1 MIFGKEKYTRID
13 GSPGMAHTTKQGHG
27 GVNQLGGLFVNGR
40 PLPDVVRQRIVELA
54 QSGVR
59 PCDISRQLRVSHGCV
74 SKILCRFYETGSIRP
89 GVIGGSKPKVATGP
103 VVNKIA
109 DYKRA
114 NPTMFAWEIR
124 DRLLSEGVCTTDNVP
139 SVSSINRIVRNRINS
154 GDKMSPT
161 KDEVSNGGDV
171 KVESG
176 VHMPRTSYSISG
188 ILGMGPH
195 QANSVPP
202 SKRKHSVESTE
213 STGSHSEEE
222 VQAEGDAT
230 SPTDIHGRKIIRRQR
245 TTFSGEQIEQLE
257 KTFEKTH
264 YPDVFT
270 REKLAQDVDLSE
282 VWFSNRRAKW
292 RKQEKV
298 PPLGSPTAASPAQT
312 VPTTFINTANGY
324 PTTVISPP
332 PNQPT
337 PVQDDNIHSH
347 QYGQVHDDAPVKA
360 ELTELK
366 PVSDPSLTTM
376 HTTMGIPNLAPP
388 PPQQQ
393 SYDMMRPSGVPTHS
407 PTFIAVPSGNLVQSS
422 HPMSNGQG
430 YTMRLS
436 DHTQSQPISSN
447 SSSVGYST
455 VGQSVMTTSPSY
467 ASRSQIQYQ
476 RVITSGGGDVGQAT
490 SPPAGNTAPGY
501 VLPPVSTLTKGQIPG
516 DMTGQFPPASY
527 AQAPYPDQW
536 IPYAPQGFIG
546 RPTVFLPANWTAP
559 APPPRMSSTKLSTSA

>member
-1 MIFGKEKYTRID
+1 
-13 GSPGMAHTTKQGHG
+13 MAHTTKQGHG

-40 PLPDVVRQRIVELA
+40 PLPDVVRSRIVELA
-54 QSGVR
+54 QGGVR

-124 DRLLSEGVCTTDNVP
+124 DRLLSEGACSTDNVP

-161 KDEVSNGGDV
+161 KEEVTMNGADM
-171 KVESG
+171 KTEQSS

-188 ILGMGPH
+188 ILGMGAHPP
-195 QANSVPP
+195 NSVP
-202 SKRKHSVESTE
+202 SNKRKHSVESAE
-213 STGSHSEEE
+213 STGSHSEDEI
-222 VQAEGDAT
+222 QAEGDAT
-230 SPTDIHGRKIIRRQR
+230 SPTDLHGRKIVRRQR
-245 TTFSGEQIEQLE
+245 TTFSGEQIDQLE

-282 VWFSNRRAKW
+282 ARIQVWFSNRRAKW

-298 PPLGSPTAASPAQT
+298 PPIGSPTAASPAQT
-312 VPTTFINTANGY
+312 VPTTLINTATGY

-332 PNQPT
+332 PNHPT
-337 PVQDDNIHSH
+337 PVHEENMPSH
-347 QYGQVHDDAPVKA
+347 QYTQVHDDAPVKA

-366 PVSDPSLTTM
+366 PVSDPNLTMHSSMHTTM

-388 PPQQQ
+388 PQVQQQ
-393 SYDMMRPSGVPTHS
+393 SYDMMRSAGGMHS
-407 PTFIAVPSGNLVQSS
+407 PTFIAVPSSTWCKLLIPWLMGKGIQCASVTTPS
-422 HPMSNGQG
+422 H
-430 YTMRLS
+430 
-436 DHTQSQPISSN
+436 
-447 SSSVGYST
+447 
-455 VGQSVMTTSPSY
+455 
-467 ASRSQIQYQ
+467 
-476 RVITSGGGDVGQAT
+476 
-490 SPPAGNTAPGY
+490 
-501 VLPPVSTLTKGQIPG
+501 TL
-516 DMTGQFPPASY
+516 
-527 AQAPYPDQW
+527 
-536 IPYAPQGFIG
+536 
-546 RPTVFLPANWTAP
+546 
-559 APPPRMSSTKLSTSA
+559 